1 VRTKHK
7 GRAAVILGAV
17 TLVGG
22 GVAAWE
28 VLTVPRTADGG
39 DQFGLAMLAVAC
51 AVPAVISLIL
61 LISVLVT
68 GRR

>member
-1 VRTKHK
+1 MRGKYK
-7 GRAAVILGAV
+7 ARAVTILGAI

-22 GVAAWE
+22 GLAAWAIT
-28 VLTVPRTADGG
+28 TVPRLNDGG
-39 DQFGLAMLAVAC
+39 DQFGLAMLAVAGV
-51 AVPAVISLIL
+51 VPAVISLIL